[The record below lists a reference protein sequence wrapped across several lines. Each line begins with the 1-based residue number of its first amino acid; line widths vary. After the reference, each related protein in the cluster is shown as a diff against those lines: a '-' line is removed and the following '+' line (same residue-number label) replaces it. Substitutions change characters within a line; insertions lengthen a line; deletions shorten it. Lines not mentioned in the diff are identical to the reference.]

1 VWKIDVDETSA
12 LSFEDVDTWERL
24 CGGPRK
30 SVRDVR
36 YGSLA
41 DIGEGYQ
48 GCPLYPQ
55 KRTCSSS
62 ASMSAMCQKQT
73 LTISDNRPALRLRRM
88 ACAAQVSSPAF
99 HQSSLIFSYL
109 SALFPAPK

>member
-1 VWKIDVDETSA
+1 MLRRTISVKDESTPTMS
-12 LSFEDVDTWERL
+12 RL
-24 CGGPRK
+24 KACQSGAAANRRFSRGE
-30 SVRDVR
+30 VNVR

-62 ASMSAMCQKQT
+62 ASMSDMC
-73 LTISDNRPALRLRRM
+73 
-88 ACAAQVSSPAF
+88 
-99 HQSSLIFSYL
+99 H
-109 SALFPAPK
+109 